1 MNLGFSGNGL
11 GEPAL
16 AEAICELDPSC
27 IVLDFWGNPSADEY
41 AAALPVFV
49 KILRAKWPRLPIV
62 VTSPFYFPAEEAGG
76 KVAREQSA
84 KRRTAREFVQQR
96 RKAGDRWI
104 VFVDGLKMLNQQ
116 QTAGLVDGVHCNSL
130 GFYFNAQG
138 LEPFL
143 RKALK

>member
-1 MNLGFSGNGL
+1 M

-27 IVLDFWGNPSADEY
+27 IVLDFWGNPTADKY
-41 AAALPVFV
+41 ASALPVFV
-49 KILRAKWPRLPIV
+49 NILRQKWPRLPIV
-62 VTSPFYFPAEEAGG
+62 VTSPYYFPAEENGG
-76 KVAREQSA
+76 EAARAQLA
-84 KRRTAREFVQQR
+84 KRRTTQEFVEQR
-96 RKAGDRWI
+96 RKDGDRRI
-104 VFVDGLKMLNQQ
+104 LFVDGLKMLNRE

-130 GFYFNAQG
+130 GFYFNALG